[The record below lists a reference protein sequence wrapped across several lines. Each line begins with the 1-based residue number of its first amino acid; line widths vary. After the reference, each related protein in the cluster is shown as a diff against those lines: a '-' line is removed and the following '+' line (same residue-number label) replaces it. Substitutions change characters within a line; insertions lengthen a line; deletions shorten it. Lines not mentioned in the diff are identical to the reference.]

1 MVLSQK
7 ARIYAI
13 LLPIMQSLLL
23 SILSFST
30 VHAYYIGEVYTG
42 QRKEDFDRG
51 WEPDWRD
58 DSYINTCVPTQ
69 KSISGE
75 NEHLQG
81 IGIINGAGGPG
92 FPIANPGYG
101 GTVPSGHNAAAM
113 IFYKTANCETAGT
126 NQFIVLK
133 FRQLVNGGKNT
144 GYALYRGVSTIDL
157 NFLDGIDLGEY
168 WSFQEVGPNSDDW
181 IWVVESGV
189 PEVEGEAIV
198 WRSTPDGRSFEIA
211 QRLEIR
217 SPNPATASGLALS
230 LARNDIEPVASNL
243 RIALQAIAEMR
254 FAARLAPRRGGNVV
268 RIPLSSILKDYLL
281 IPGSNANANENLNPG
296 AQMEDG
302 GTGGLAN
309 VRPVQI
315 PPGRTLNIRSGMGV
329 GQGPTPFRV
338 PPTGSNTNL
347 RNLDFTNDDGTRIQ
361 TEDPGTGTEE
371 NIAGTQIEPEA
382 SAQLSNNQGG
392 YSEAAPKTEEEIPDV
407 GNQRTGST
415 GPGANRPFI
424 IERQQPRGPIPI
436 QPRPSQGRTGNQPQT
451 RPPYYEMMQPMSQGP
466 GNLRGQ
472 PINPQNMISGGSRG
486 ATIGSTY
493 PQNAFSQ
500 PPRNRPEQGP
510 QNINNNNQNP
520 AQFFPINPG
529 QAILLNNLNQ
539 QTRNTQSM
547 IPESNQNPS
556 SQITAPETQAI
567 IPETEQ
573 TENLPPQS
581 SLTNPEVY
589 SGPPINAV
597 NFDFRSFN
605 IPDRAVPGTFR
616 SLYGNIPVQNGPT
629 NNPQRVLTEGMVGGT
644 IPARILENNPNS
656 NSQSSERR
664 GTSRSS
670 RTRSELEYPYPY
682 TDLSREEPYQPF
694 VPPKRGDEKYQWQ
707 VTPGTKDIYTPY
719 EGWLNEGEVEER
731 AHFPELFENPAMELE
746 ADLREQELAENEV
759 PPGPT
764 DESRPMG
771 RSSREEMYDQW
782 RRYGTPILGN
792 LRTLPIDKHDPNWN
806 AIGDTYESMRADID
820 TTWFNYYQEKTDSL
834 AELYKKAQAEVQKR
848 YTRGEQE
855 ALQTAGKLTAA
866 EAKTKVPGLP
876 LKQQFDLNR
885 EIQSLKAN
893 LERLNRG
900 LESLRQLW
908 EINKYKMGTW
918 NRSYHR
924 QIDDLDLRFKLW
936 RTLAEVNIARNSLKL
951 LHIEDD
957 PEFGTFPGEV
967 PRSLDANFDDSEAQ
981 STNKFPYRKYHT
993 A

>member
-1 MVLSQK
+1 
-7 ARIYAI
+7 
-13 LLPIMQSLLL
+13 MQSLLL

-30 VHAYYIGEVYTG
+30 VQAYYIGEVYTG
-42 QRKEDFDRG
+42 QRKEVFDRG

-58 DSYINTCVPTQ
+58 DSYINACTSTQ

-75 NEHLQG
+75 HEHLQG

-92 FPIANPGYG
+92 FPIANPRYG

-113 IFYKTANCETAGT
+113 IFYKTANCETVGT

-133 FRQLVNGGKNT
+133 FRQLVNGGKNM

-168 WSFQEVGPNSDDW
+168 WSFQEVGPNSEDW

-198 WRSTPDGRSFEIA
+198 WRSTPDGTSFEIA

-243 RIALQAIAEMR
+243 RVALQAIAEMR
-254 FAARLAPRRGGNVV
+254 FEARPVHRRGGNVV
-268 RIPLSSILKDYLL
+268 RIPLSSILRDYPL
-281 IPGSNANANENLNPG
+281 IPGPNANANENLNTG

-315 PPGRTLNIRSGMGV
+315 PPGRTFNIRSGMGV
-329 GQGPTPFRV
+329 GQGPIPFRV

-361 TEDPGTGTEE
+361 TENPGTGTEE

-382 SAQLSNNQGG
+382 SAQLSNNQGE
-392 YSEAAPKTEEEIPDV
+392 YFEAALETEEEIPDV

-436 QPRPSQGRTGNQPQT
+436 QPRPSQGQTGNQPQT

-472 PINPQNMISGGSRG
+472 PINSQNMVSGGSRG
-486 ATIGSTY
+486 VTIGAAY

-500 PPRNRPEQGP
+500 PPRNRPEQGS
-510 QNINNNNQNP
+510 QNINNNNQNS

-539 QTRNTQSM
+539 QTQNTQSM
-547 IPESNQNPS
+547 IPGSNQNPS
-556 SQITAPETQAI
+556 SQITAPETQAM

-573 TENLPPQS
+573 TENLPLQS
-581 SLTNPEVY
+581 SQTNPEVY
-589 SGPPINAV
+589 NGPPINAV
-597 NFDFRSFN
+597 NFNFRSFN
-605 IPDRAVPGTFR
+605 VPERAAPGAFR
-616 SLYGNIPVQNGPT
+616 SLYGDIPVRNGPT
-629 NNPQRVLTEGMVGGT
+629 NNRENPQRVLTEGMVGGT

-664 GTSRSS
+664 GTGRSS
-670 RTRSELEYPYPY
+670 GTRSGLEYPYPY

-746 ADLREQELAENEV
+746 ADIREQELAENEV

-806 AIGDTYESMRADID
+806 AIGNTYESMRADID

-834 AELYKKAQAEVQKR
+834 AELYKKAQAEVQRR
-848 YTRGEQE
+848 YTRGEKE
-855 ALQTAGKLTAA
+855 ALETVGKLTAA

-885 EIQSLKAN
+885 EIQSLKSG
-893 LERLNRG
+893 LERLNKG
-900 LESLRQLW
+900 LENLRQLW
-908 EINKYKMGTW
+908 EMNKYKMGTW

-936 RTLAEVNIARNSLKL
+936 RTLAEANIARNSLRL

-967 PRSLDANFDDSEAQ
+967 PRSLDANFGDSEAQ
-981 STNKFPYRKYHT
+981 LTSKFPYRRYHT